1 MKNKKKLF
9 LLLSTSFISV
19 MSLSFVI
26 SGYSEK
32 LSIKA
37 TDKPTLM
44 SCDYYFN
51 EENGYTSI
59 YDLQVEGWSKVSEGN
74 NNTLISGVKTW
85 GTISNIYTNSSSNTC
100 LYIQSTD
107 KYGNNSGIN
116 VYNAD
121 SSNTY
126 KVGQVVTVNGDY
138 AIYNGTPQIGNGNS
152 ITIDYQSNPYPV
164 EIRNIDI
171 SFWDDSPTLY
181 PSNRYSGTVISS
193 ISGITLSNPSSN
205 RQCIGTDKSGNELTV
220 FFGSLQNASD
230 IYTEI
235 SAYCETSNK
244 YTLTGFPVF
253 FKNKNKGTFTRE
265 FLINDV
271 SQIEQEDASVTSLM
285 VTESTYY
292 QNLGE
297 ELIKPTKVMAIYSD
311 GSNKDVTSLVSYS
324 DYDLNT
330 LGEQTV
336 TVSYGGVITYFD
348 ICVIEPTYNKFQ
360 IDTSTSLGIGTYKT
374 GNYGFNKTLGVEWY
388 RAIKDDTGYGSFAFA
403 LIPNLGS
410 PIVDTFIPGAFCNY
424 NPLSDI
430 KNVTI
435 SYYTS
440 TSSGSNSPKL
450 YFGENHLDDNS
461 VDIEYSEYTTT
472 KTINLSAY
480 DVNYFKLEGGDTK
493 FYVTSL
499 IVEYSGQTTPH
510 GSTLEDYTPYS
521 SEYRA
526 ATVNY
531 SGSLVAGS
539 SYIDVPTSVNV
550 NINNGTYTVSEYHR
564 YTYYNYDY
572 LDSKRDDNNFDELVS
587 DATITD
593 AFDVAAYYCAFGQI
607 PANFYIK
614 SSYVTDAYNCG
625 VNLIGVSTNL
635 TDITDMFGDNART
648 ASFYNKTDGYAQSV
662 GCIDGS
668 RGYFEFDVAL
678 SETYSVKSREVG
690 RIVGWVGGGI
700 NSAAYDY
707 GAYRIAHYTDDH
719 YATMQEYNG
728 LGGFMSRF
736 RGDNKT
742 CKVSPVNAV
751 WSTPNFLTQI

>member
-37 TDKPTLM
+37 TDKPTSM
-44 SCDYYFN
+44 SCDYYFS

-59 YDLQVEGWSKVSEGN
+59 YDLQVEGWSKVSEGS

-107 KYGNNSGIN
+107 EYGHSSGMN
-116 VYNAD
+116 VYNVD

-138 AIYNGTPQIGNGNS
+138 AIYNGTPQIGSGNS
-152 ITIDYQSNPYPV
+152 ITIDYQSNPYPI
-164 EIRNIDI
+164 EIRDIDI
-171 SFWDDSPTLY
+171 SFWDESPTLY
-181 PSNRYSGTVISS
+181 PSNRYLGTVISS
-193 ISGITLSNPSSN
+193 ISGITLSNPSNN
-205 RQCIGTDKSGNELTV
+205 RQCIGTDKSGNEFTV
-220 FFGSLQNASD
+220 FFGSLKNTSD
-230 IYTEI
+230 IYTNI

-253 FKNKNKGTFTRE
+253 FKNKNRGSFTKE
-265 FLINDV
+265 LLINDI
-271 SQIEQEDASVTSLM
+271 SQIEQEDVSVTSLM
-285 VTESTYY
+285 VMESTYY

-297 ELIKPTKVMAIYSD
+297 ELIKPTQVMASYSD
-311 GSNKDVTSLVSYS
+311 GSSKDVTSLVSYS
-324 DYDLNT
+324 NYDLNT

-336 TVSYGGVITYFD
+336 TVSYSGAVTYFD

-360 IDTSTSLGIGTYKT
+360 IDTTTSLGIGTYET

-403 LIPNLGS
+403 LLPNLGS
-410 PIVDTFIPGAFCNY
+410 PLVDTFIPGALFNY

-430 KNVTI
+430 KKVTI
-435 SYYTS
+435 SYYTES
-440 TSSGSNSPKL
+440 SSGSKSPKL
-450 YFGENHLDDNS
+450 YFGKNHLDDNN
-461 VDIEYSEYTTT
+461 VDIEYSTNVTT

-510 GSTLEDYTPYS
+510 GSTLENYTPYS
-521 SEYRA
+521 NEYRA
-526 ATVNY
+526 ATTNY

-539 SYIDVPTSVNV
+539 SYVDVPISM
-550 NINNGTYTVSEYHR
+550 NIDLNNKTYTVSEYHR

-572 LDSKRDDNNFDELVS
+572 LDSKRYDYNYEELVS
-587 DATITD
+587 EATITD

-614 SSYVTDAYNCG
+614 SSYVTDAYDCG
-625 VNLIGVSTNL
+625 VDLIGVSTNL
-635 TDITDMFGDNART
+635 TDITDMFGNNART
-648 ASFYNKTDGYAQSV
+648 ASFYNRTDGYAQSV
-662 GCIDGS
+662 GCVDGS
-668 RGYFEFDVAL
+668 KGYFEFDVAL
-678 SETYSVKSREVG
+678 SGTYSVKSREAG
-690 RIVGWVGGGI
+690 RIIGWVGGGI

-736 RGDNKT
+736 IGDSKT
-742 CKVSPVNAV
+742 CKVSPVNAI
-751 WSTPNFLTQI
+751 WSTPNFLNRI